1 MTAVDIFTQGSDF
14 SCDKKALDDV
24 CRHWAVVVCG
34 LRFEGKRKERKCTG
48 DIFFWARQREH
59 MHTTQCEERKLR
71 WSERTGQSVK

>member
-34 LRFEGKRKERKCTG
+34 LRFEGKRKERKG
-48 DIFFWARQREH
+48 SALGIFLGSAARTHAYNPVRGKEV
-59 MHTTQCEERKLR
+59 EVE
-71 WSERTGQSVK
+71 